1 MIFKNFFLKYHKQ
14 QSLGEDM
21 VVSVIMVVLVVV
33 AVIIKDFIVNSD
45 QL

>member
-1 MIFKNFFLKYHKQ
+1 MIFKNFFLKYPKQ
-14 QSLGEDM
+14 QSPGEDM